1 MSTNATVEPFFVKK
15 CSLEKFNLLDGIPNA
30 NGGLAVHLPLW
41 VRVQRDDEGVF

>member
-30 NGGLAVHLPLW
+30 NGGSAVHFPLCNG
-41 VRVQRDDEGVF
+41 VQRDDESVF